1 MCLVPRR
8 GLEPPRLAALVPET
22 SASTNSATWARAG
35 IGTERSPPCQL
46 NGLAPAPVDREIT
59 NSPALC
65 AFPFPDRSGIMALYI
80 AKSMLYARNR

>member
-1 MCLVPRR
+1 
-8 GLEPPRLAALVPET
+8 
-22 SASTNSATWARAG
+22 
-35 IGTERSPPCQL
+35 L

-65 AFPFPDRSGIMALYI
+65 AFLFPDRSGIMALYI